1 MTKINDGGT
10 SGTIGANR
18 ITDRTRKIYVPGA
31 TFVSSIDS
39 GTSTNMNGALN
50 AGSSAIARRADAWR
64 LQDNPTGT
72 NTAPDYMTATFV
84 VPADYV
90 AGQAIPKLTL
100 LWGTDDTDA
109 VANNR
114 RCALDISFCKSG
126 EVTNADGTNGLKIQY
141 TIRHNAA
148 AGNNSEMLSDTP
160 ATGVITNQVMEAGD
174 SYLNSPTAWVAGDVI
189 VITISRRDLQG
200 DSTDDPNGTN
210 VFIFGVSFDYTSD
223 M

>member
-10 SGTIGANR
+10 SGTIGADRLTN
-18 ITDRTRKIYVPGA
+18 RTRKIYVPGA

-39 GTSTNMNGALN
+39 GTSTNMNGSLN

-64 LQDNPTGT
+64 LLENPTGS
-72 NTAPDYMTATFV
+72 NTAPDYMTATFM

-90 AGQAIPKLTL
+90 AGQEIPKLSIS
-100 LWGTDDTDA
+100 WGTDDSDA
-109 VANNR
+109 TAANR

-126 EVTNADGTNGLKIQY
+126 EVTNADGTNGLKIRY
-141 TIRHNAA
+141 TIRANAA

-160 ATGVITNQVMEAGD
+160 AQGSITTQSMESGD
-174 SYLNSPTAWVAGDVI
+174 SYLNSPTTWAAGDII

-200 DSTDDPNGTN
+200 NTTDDPNDGS
-210 VFIFGVSFDYTSD
+210 VFIFGVSFDYSSD